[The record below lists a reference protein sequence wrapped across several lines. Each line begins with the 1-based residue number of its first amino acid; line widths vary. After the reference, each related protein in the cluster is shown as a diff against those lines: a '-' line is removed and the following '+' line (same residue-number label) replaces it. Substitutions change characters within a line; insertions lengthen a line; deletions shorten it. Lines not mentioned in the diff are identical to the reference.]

1 MSNPTGVLKK
11 GAKPTAVFTFGNGI
25 EVSVPITNIEYPV
38 LSEWG
43 KEGRMY
49 RSYATKDEA
58 LERLSLVKRLL
69 NEYASNF
76 VDGYTVY
83 VMGLKDDNTYSMV
96 KKYVKGDK

>member
-11 GAKPTAVFTFGNGI
+11 GAKPTATFIFGNGA
-25 EVSVPITNIEYPV
+25 ELTVPITEIEYPV
-38 LSEWG
+38 LSEWAS
-43 KEGRMY
+43 EGRMY
-49 RSYATKDEA
+49 RSYANKDEA

-69 NEYASNF
+69 IDYSGKF

-83 VMGLKDDNTYSMV
+83 VMELKDDNTYSMI